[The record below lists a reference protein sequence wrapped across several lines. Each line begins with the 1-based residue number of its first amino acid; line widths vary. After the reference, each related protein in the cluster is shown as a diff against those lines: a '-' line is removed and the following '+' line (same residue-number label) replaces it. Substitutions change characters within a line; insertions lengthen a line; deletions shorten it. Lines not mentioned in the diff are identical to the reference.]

1 MIFHKLDH
9 HIGPGVYDYDTMKAR
24 DTLLQKSPKATIGSA
39 VRFQRNKLKDY
50 VETTSHQYVKRHDQL
65 LKRPAEGGTFK
76 RELRWVEPTPKDQKP
91 GVGDYDLTNFKSFA
105 KASET
110 TFEMPKYYKV
120 GAMSGTRRLSK
131 SGRAQSAMP
140 RRNNDTITDRNFDR
154 SKSPGGSES
163 QSQMALG
170 VQMGRRLGGPT
181 NPVCNFM
188 MQASRDQRT
197 RVYARENESANMN
210 TLGPGPAIYSD
221 MGLKP
226 ILYGSRDKHTIG
238 RVSTLNILTNYL

>member
-1 MIFHKLDH
+1 
-9 HIGPGVYDYDTMKAR
+9 
-24 DTLLQKSPKATIGSA
+24 
-39 VRFQRNKLKDY
+39 
-50 VETTSHQYVKRHDQL
+50 
-65 LKRPAEGGTFK
+65 
-76 RELRWVEPTPKDQKP
+76 
-91 GVGDYDLTNFKSFA
+91 
-105 KASET
+105 
-110 TFEMPKYYKV
+110 
-120 GAMSGTRRLSK
+120 MSGTRRLSK
-131 SGRAQSAMP
+131 SGRARSAMP
-140 RRNNDTITDRNFDR
+140 RRDHDTITDRNFDR

-188 MQASRDQRT
+188 MQASRNQRT
-197 RVYARENESANMN
+197 KVYARENESANMN

-238 RVSTLNILTNYL
+238 RVSTFNILTNYL